1 MITPLI
7 LPRGVKRFQSPQFTQ
22 RNFLQLLIIFNS
34 SRVKG
39 INTWSLI
46 QIALDA
52 VGTVMYQ
59 VSLKFSHSNFLI
71 NVWIYGLLPKSRIA
85 TGKKTDCMNK
95 VLFGC
100 MRFVCFTMADS
111 HTQKFHPRNSLSMTG
126 YSTMKDN
133 FNLLGTC
140 WTNSSWC
147 TCLCPTRPIC
157 FSKSHCFCVR

>member
-1 MITPLI
+1 MQWGLSCT
-7 LPRGVKRFQSPQFTQ
+7 K
-22 RNFLQLLIIFNS
+22 
-34 SRVKG
+34 
-39 INTWSLI
+39 
-46 QIALDA
+46 
-52 VGTVMYQ
+52 
-59 VSLKFSHSNFLI
+59 SHSNFLI

-157 FSKSHCFCVR
+157 FSKSHCFGVRWNKLDYVSRQLDKFLSIGKFKLNTFESQWELRN